1 MKSAILA
8 SALIVALGAPCAALA
23 APDEAQR
30 HAIQQAMAAKQK
42 LKQAEAA
49 RGAERKALMGEHLK
63 MMKEVMDKMAVMKP
77 KEGMSGKEH
86 EEWMKEHQQLMQ
98 QMMDQMMGQHH
109 LMLQGK

>member
-1 MKSAILA
+1 MKIAILA
-8 SALIVALGAPCAALA
+8 SALIAALAASSPALA

-30 HAIQQAMAAKQK
+30 YALQMAMEAKQK

-49 RGAERKALMGEHLK
+49 KGAERKALMGEHMK

-86 EEWMKEHQQLMQ
+86 EEWMKEHQQLMR
-98 QMMDQMMGQHH
+98 QMMEQMMGQHQ
-109 LMLQGK
+109 LMMQMK